1 MVSPQLDVYWNSSGQ
16 VDPNDDG
23 SNEALIYTVTANCC
37 QLGLCFP
44 AMPCA
49 ACQTVTFHINQP
61 GIDQPIGILEKRTKG
76 CVAALLSDADNF
88 LCTFPSQ
95 ASNAE
100 SKALLMATI
109 LFCDFMF
116 FEDTKNDSKKKGP
129 GGGFGFG

>member
-1 MVSPQLDVYWNSSGQ
+1 MSPCLEVYWNNKGT

-37 QLGLCFP
+37 QAGLFCP
-44 AMPCA
+44 TMPCET
-49 ACQTVTFHINQP
+49 CQTVTFEIKQP
-61 GIDQPIGILEKRTKG
+61 GMDQPIGILEKRTKG
-76 CVAALLSDADNF
+76 CMAAMLSDADNF

-95 ASNAE
+95 ASNSE

-116 FEDTKNDSKKKGP
+116 FEDTKNDSKKNGP